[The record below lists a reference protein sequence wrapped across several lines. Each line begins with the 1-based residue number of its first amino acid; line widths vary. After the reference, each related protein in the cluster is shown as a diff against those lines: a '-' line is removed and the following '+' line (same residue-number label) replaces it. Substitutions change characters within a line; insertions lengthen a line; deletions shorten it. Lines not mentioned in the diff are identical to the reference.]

1 MTNNEDQ
8 IKDLEKREVL
18 LDTALALYNMLL
30 SIYKNQYNK
39 LTKAHKKR
47 IKFQNMPENLPI
59 DLDLDENNLQPMPAL
74 KGNEKVKLDPE
85 QALLFIFVIML

>member
-1 MTNNEDQ
+1 MTNNEGQ

-18 LDTALALYNMLL
+18 LDTALALYNKLL